1 MDTETR
7 NRARQKLF
15 TIKEYIAYVEEIKVN
30 KNLEDLYDGL
40 VVNNTHF
47 FNNGIN
53 LSKWSTN
60 YNWKKLRETVKN

>member
-1 MDTETR
+1 MDTDTR
-7 NRARQKLF
+7 DRARKKLL

-47 FNNGIN
+47 FTNGISM
-53 LSKWSTN
+53 SKWSTN
-60 YNWKKLRETVKN
+60 YNWKKLRETVD